1 MNMKTI
7 KGQISQTRLKSRIRN
22 KTNSNTVELLSEGR
36 KQKAWNPIM
45 KIISSSTRNYSS
57 VNLDKIDKE
66 TKAGDTVVIAGKVL
80 SSGNVT
86 KKLRI
91 CALGIS
97 ELAKDKLKE
106 SKSEYVSLIE
116 EIKSNPKATGIK
128 LIR

>member
-1 MNMKTI
+1 MKTI
-7 KGQISQTRLKSRIRN
+7 KCQISQTKLKGRIRN
-22 KTNSNTVELLSEGR
+22 KTNSNTIELLREGR
-36 KQKAWNPIM
+36 KQKAWNSVM

-57 VNLDKIDKE
+57 VNLARIDAE

-91 CALGIS
+91 CALAIS
-97 ELAKDKLKE
+97 DEAKDKLKE